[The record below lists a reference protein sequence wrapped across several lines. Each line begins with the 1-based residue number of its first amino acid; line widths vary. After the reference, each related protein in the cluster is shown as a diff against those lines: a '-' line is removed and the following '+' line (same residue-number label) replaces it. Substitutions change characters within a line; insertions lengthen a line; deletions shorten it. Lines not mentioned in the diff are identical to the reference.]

1 MFKFF
6 VFATLVAANV
16 VDATNVTAT
25 GGGIVKLGSDLVK
38 YENLW
43 SKIKPQIDLN
53 LIVSALIVIFGPFK
67 RFV

>member
-1 MFKFF
+1 MLKFF

-38 YENLW
+38 CWKYLQNRQKYEHLSLKITFKN
-43 SKIKPQIDLN
+43 SKIRSN
-53 LIVSALIVIFGPFK
+53 
-67 RFV
+67 